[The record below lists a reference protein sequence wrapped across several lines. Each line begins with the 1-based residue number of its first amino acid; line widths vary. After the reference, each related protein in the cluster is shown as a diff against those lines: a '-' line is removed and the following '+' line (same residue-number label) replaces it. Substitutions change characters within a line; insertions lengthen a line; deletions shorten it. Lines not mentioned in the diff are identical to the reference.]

1 MKRPPRLSCAVGP
14 CNDERDSGSVGLH
27 DIV

>member
-1 MKRPPRLSCAVGP
+1 MKRPPRLQGAVGP
-14 CNDERDSGSVGLH
+14 CNDERDSDSVGLH